1 MNNKLLKF
9 SATWCGPCKTL
20 TKTLHEMGVE
30 YSEVDADMQPEL
42 ISKYGVRGVPTLL
55 IVDQDGKEVSKTRL
69 VGAKTAP
76 EIEGWLAVNK

>member
-1 MNNKLLKF
+1 
-9 SATWCGPCKTL
+9 
-20 TKTLHEMGVE
+20 MGVE